1 MKLILKEDSWTN
13 ATAFFLEDLYREHFE
28 LTTDLSSDGIVYS
41 HWQDWE
47 WAKSLNRPAIIDHLW
62 DPWENPEIQ
71 DTEYLKVIR
80 SDGWFA
86 IANECLWYQEL
97 GYHTYQPELQK
108 NKTFLMPM
116 NLQKEH
122 RDQIWSAIQP
132 HLGRAVYSYVA
143 HGIQLPYDINA
154 ERGDWQRYINPDW
167 FDRTMYSLV
176 VESGIDNNPMIHS
189 EKILKPIAFQH
200 PFIVWG
206 PCRYLEWLKTWG
218 FETFDNIIDES
229 YDLEPDP
236 KLRLEMVIKEVAR
249 LNQQPSEY
257 FDGPETLK
265 RIDNNFNRFYNVDW
279 AIEQFEKYFDTIKQY
294 SNSW

>member
-1 MKLILKEDSWTN
+1 
-13 ATAFFLEDLYREHFE
+13 
-28 LTTDLSSDGIVYS
+28 
-41 HWQDWE
+41 
-47 WAKSLNRPAIIDHLW
+47 
-62 DPWENPEIQ
+62 
-71 DTEYLKVIR
+71 
-80 SDGWFA
+80 
-86 IANECLWYQEL
+86 
-97 GYHTYQPELQK
+97 
-108 NKTFLMPM
+108 
-116 NLQKEH
+116 
-122 RDQIWSAIQP
+122 
-132 HLGRAVYSYVA
+132 
-143 HGIQLPYDINA
+143 
-154 ERGDWQRYINPDW
+154 
-167 FDRTMYSLV
+167 MYSLV